1 MPAPYPG
8 RKKDFP
14 PLYEPLLEQQRQIR
28 LFFLQV
34 DDSTQEDEPIA
45 GLLVPG
51 ALDQVN
57 ARYVALSY
65 VWGAIDA
72 SQSIAINGKPCP
84 ISQNLLEFLTSHR
97 RRCRKRPEM
106 RRMPLWIDS
115 ICINQANIS
124 ERNSQVAL
132 MKCIYRN
139 AGMVISW
146 LGTSFPL
153 CDWSFE
159 VLRKFKEQI
168 DRTHDPKAS
177 KVTDIAW
184 LDMFP
189 QACKQD
195 QHPSGPLKNVVWDSI
210 RELCEHTY
218 WRRIWVF
225 QEVVLGDIVM
235 LTCGDD
241 VIHLKDVMQVIRWL
255 TGLNASLKKPE
266 NMDLAIWNMISSGE
280 FPVRVAGLRSILHI
294 CAAKEIKDTDG
305 WILTNMLRD
314 YEATDPRDKIYGSLA
329 VTHLDI
335 TPDYSK
341 NVKDVYLEAATVLM
355 KERFELVL
363 LLSGSLEPKD
373 PLRQPFDIPSWVPDW
388 TLSGSSFQPVDH
400 PFTASK
406 GRPQSLGPEIKGDSL
421 YCSGV
426 VCEEV
431 VAVEPVLTPED
442 CLKFCCDY
450 LASRETEKYPSG
462 IPHLRALFQIL
473 LSNWDTMANC
483 RAEPESM
490 IYQVVACG
498 LLHLFLDQEI
508 KYRSRTGTPQIN
520 NPLCELGLGA
530 KYSDLTTIFWNKIV
544 GTSKEPSCC
553 VITGPREQQ
562 PAAMNAIG
570 EKLSTT
576 VSVALLASLR
586 DRRIFHTKNGYLGI
600 GLESTRIG
608 DQVCVAFGCDIP
620 VLLRPQESCYV
631 HVGPCYVVG
640 FMEGEAMGDI
650 RKGKRDTTRFEI
662 R

>member
-65 VWGAIDA
+65 VWGAFDA
-72 SQSIAINGKPCP
+72 SQSIAINGKPCL
-84 ISQNLLEFLTSHR
+84 ISQNLLEFLRSHR

-132 MKCIYRN
+132 MKYIYRN

-177 KVTDIAW
+177 KVTDVAW

-225 QEVVLGDIVM
+225 
-235 LTCGDD
+235 
-241 VIHLKDVMQVIRWL
+241 HL
-255 TGLNASLKKPE
+255 
-266 NMDLAIWNMISSGE
+266 GE
-280 FPVRVAGLRSILHI
+280 FSERVAGLRSILHI

-363 LLSGSLEPKD
+363 LLAGSLEPKD
-373 PLRQPFDIPSWVPDW
+373 PRRQPFDIPSWVPDW
-388 TLSGSSFQPVDH
+388 SLSGSSFQPVDH

-450 LASRETEKYPSG
+450 LANRETEKYPSG

-483 RAEPESM
+483 RTEPESM

-553 VITGPREQQ
+553 VITGPPEQQ
-562 PAAMNAIG
+562 PATMSAIG

-620 VLLRPQESCYV
+620 VLLRPQGPCYA

-650 RKGKRDTTRFEI
+650 RKGKRETTRFEI